1 MPTASAAPAA
11 AGETAAST
19 PFFSFSNPTFYLVLA
34 ALAFISFFI
43 IRKVIILCHSTLGF
57 KGAFKQSYQHFRQKR
72 MGDILI
78 TIAPYLLLAI
88 VYGVVKGLCSKESEG
103 LALSISVPHLTLFGL
118 SVSWSVVVS
127 AGILI
132 LVVAFLLY
140 FNLSYKKRMTQKP
153 HGLQTLLEL
162 LVTTVD
168 NMTTSRVGQIGR
180 ELSPYLCAL
189 GTYIALGCLVE
200 LFGVKPMTADLSTTG
215 GLGLCTFF
223 MINYFC
229 IKHRGIKG
237 RLSNFTHP
245 MPLLAPF
252 KLISDVAT
260 PISLACRL
268 YGNILAG
275 TIVMEL
281 LYFVIPVLIPGVL
294 SLYFNLFH
302 TAIQVY
308 IFIYLSLSFIAET
321 VEVEE

>member
-1 MPTASAAPAA
+1 MPTASAVPANAGEAA
-11 AGETAAST
+11 AGT
-19 PFFSFSNPTFYLVLA
+19 PFFSFSNPVFDVLLA
-34 ALAFISFFI
+34 AVVLLAFFI
-43 IRKVIILCHSTLGF
+43 IRKAVKLSRSPLGF
-57 KGAFKQSYQHFRQKR
+57 RGAFKESVQHFRQKR
-72 MGDILI
+72 AGDILL
-78 TIAPYLLLAI
+78 TVMPYLVLAL
-88 VYGVVKGLCSKESEG
+88 VYGIVKSLFDHESEG
-103 LALSISVPHLTLFGL
+103 LALSISVPHLMIFGY

-127 AGILI
+127 VGILV
-132 LVVAFLLY
+132 LVIAFLLY
-140 FNLSYKKRMTQKP
+140 FNLSYKKRMTEKP

-162 LVTTVD
+162 LVTTLD
-168 NMTTSRVGQIGR
+168 NMTTGRMGKIGR
-180 ELSPYLCAL
+180 EISPYLCAL
-189 GTYIALGCLVE
+189 GAYIGLGCLVE

-215 GLGLCTFF
+215 AMGLCTFF

-237 RLSNFTHP
+237 RLANYTHP
-245 MPLLAPF
+245 MALLAPF

-281 LYFVIPVLIPGVL
+281 LYFVIPVLIPGVA

-302 TAIQVY
+302 TGIQVY
-308 IFIYLSLSFIAET
+308 IFIYLSLSFIGEA

>member
-11 AGETAAST
+11 TGEAAAST

-34 ALAFISFFI
+34 AMAFLAFFI
-43 IRKVIILCHSTLGF
+43 IRKVIVLCHSALGF
-57 KGAFKQSYQHFRQKR
+57 KGAFKESYQHFRQKR

-78 TIAPYLLLAI
+78 TIAPYLLLAL
-88 VYGVVKGLCSKESEG
+88 VYGILKSIFSKEGEG
-103 LALSISVPHLTLFGL
+103 LALSISVPHLTIFGF
-118 SVSWSVVVS
+118 SISWSVVVS
-127 AGILI
+127 VGIWV
-132 LVVAFLLY
+132 LVIGFLLY
-140 FNLSYKKRMTQKP
+140 FNLSYKKRMTETP
-153 HGLQTLLEL
+153 HGLQSLLEL
-162 LVTTVD
+162 LVTTLD
-168 NMTTSRVGQIGR
+168 NMTTARVGHLGR

-189 GTYIALGCLVE
+189 GAYIALGCLVE

-215 GLGLCTFF
+215 ALGLCTFF

-294 SLYFNLFH
+294 SLYH

-308 IFIYLSLSFIAET
+308 IFIYLSLSFIGET
-321 VEVEE
+321 VETEE